1 MKLKASTYKR
11 LTSHISRLTLLLILV
26 AFSSSYTVL
35 YKEGE
40 IIVKFK
46 NDPSNQTLKSQAIS
60 KTFNI
65 HVIKLPS
72 NMKVEEALKKYKND
86 PNVEYAE
93 PNYIIKKLE
102 TTPNILTTLLN
113 GDLLKYWQIKY
124 GIHAKEVIIL
134 L

>member
-1 MKLKASTYKR
+1 MKLKASTYQR
-11 LTSHISRLTLLLILV
+11 LTFHVSRLTLLLILV
-26 AFSSSYTVL
+26 AFSSSYAAL

-46 NDPSNQTLKSQAIS
+46 NNPSNQTLKSQAIS
-60 KTFNI
+60 KILNI

-72 NMKVEEALKKYKND
+72 NMKVEDALKKYRND

-102 TTPNILTTLLN
+102 TTPNDPYYPSQWGLAKVLAN
-113 GDLLKYWQIKY
+113 KVWD
-124 GIHAKEVIIL
+124 HAKEVIIQL
-134 L
+134 